1 MVKSVSL
8 ILQVYMID
16 NNREY
21 NLNFEKKLDDKGQL
35 ITIDLQ
41 YENSKE
47 WENSLIDENGVASES
62 VDENIQSESFFIRS
76 DYVLPIG
83 EYRQF
88 EAGIR
93 IESEDDITDYKVFDN
108 YIMPNF

>member
-1 MVKSVSL
+1 MTELDSNSN
-8 ILQVYMID
+8 ILNTITQNDFEDDID

-47 WENSLIDENGVASES
+47 WENSLIDENGVAES
-62 VDENIQSESFFIRS
+62 IDENISI
-76 DYVLPIG
+76 
-83 EYRQF
+83 
-88 EAGIR
+88 
-93 IESEDDITDYKVFDN
+93 
-108 YIMPNF
+108 